1 MKYRHNVVYPKSLS
15 SFEYEVLPYIC
26 IILKDGLSEKRRV
39 AHIAE
44 KSRNFQK
51 MKQAN
56 SSMANGLVFWPSVF
70 HIGILLI
77 WIHCLI

>member
-39 AHIAE
+39 G
-44 KSRNFQK
+44 RNFQK

-56 SSMANGLVFWPSVF
+56 SSMANGLVFWSSVF
-70 HIGILLI
+70 HIGILFI
-77 WIHCLI
+77 WIHCLT